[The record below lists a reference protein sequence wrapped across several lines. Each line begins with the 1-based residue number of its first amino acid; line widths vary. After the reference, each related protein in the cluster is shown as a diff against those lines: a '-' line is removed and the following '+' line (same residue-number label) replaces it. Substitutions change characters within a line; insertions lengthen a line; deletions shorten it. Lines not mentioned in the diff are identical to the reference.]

1 MNLNP
6 EDLNF
11 KMTEPD
17 EHGPPTRY
25 AFWLEC
31 DDPEVFKFTGR
42 LLCVARVKMDRH
54 DRGLIA
60 IKDTFDADKAWH
72 YIRIKLHEES
82 HTVYLDPIWENALR
96 WL

>member
-1 MNLNP
+1 MTQRP

-11 KMTEPD
+11 KMTEPG

-31 DDPEVFKFTGR
+31 DDPDVFQLTRK
-42 LLCVARVKMDRH
+42 LLCVARVKMAKRDRA
-54 DRGLIA
+54 LIA
-60 IKDTFDADKAWH
+60 IKDTFDADEAWH
-72 YIRIKLHEES
+72 YIRSKLYEES
-82 HTVYLDPIWENALR
+82 RNVRLDPIWEDALK